1 MKIVVG
7 CNGNLHIA
15 KAISTNSVQTPIISK
30 TNFGK
35 LKTRCVI
42 IKIMNDLI
50 KLINSLEDSYIFQ
63 PNFD

>member
-1 MKIVVG
+1 MKNIVA
-7 CNGNLHIA
+7 CNGNLHRR
-15 KAISTNSVQTPIISK
+15 KGISTNSMQTPIISK

-35 LKTRCVI
+35 VKTRCVI